1 MATTDYE
8 INPDRIQNFFTS
20 LETRKSLLTTIT
32 SLHKTLTDH
41 FTTLDQTLTQ
51 KSQTLESQ
59 IKDFKEK
66 SKESLELLESR
77 ENGIP
82 ERESIAA
89 AKIEEQ
95 KLAAVNDIVNSESL
109 NVNEGLRN
117 CFRRMDSSG
126 LISLLLLKR
135 KETSALRAEIG
146 EAMGEAVDAMRLV
159 VDAVEEFVE
168 MKIEGKVGM
177 ADRRWACGMLIQVVV
192 GGGGGVGR
200 SLRER
205 AGAVLEKWKECLG
218 GGEGSGGVGA
228 GEATMFLQM
237 VIGFGLKE
245 RFEEGFLR
253 KLVLEFASRRDMP
266 KLAVALNLGEKMEDI
281 IDELVKSGKEIE
293 AVYFATEAGLTE
305 RFAPVSLLKSC
316 LRNCRKTANTISK
329 NGNYSSSA
337 VRETEKR
344 VCHSG
349 KGGLGTVWLGEQ
361 SQDEANNSELIATRA
376 IIKCVEDHKLEAE
389 FTIESLKKRVT
400 QLEKAKAD
408 KKKNAAST
416 SKPSNKRPHSG
427 NTRGGGGGGGA
438 PSFRPPK
445 SGRFSNAS
453 PAFRQRNPPQAP
465 PTRYT
470 AAPYS
475 YPSPSVYDGPS
486 TAAFGGPGY
495 SGAHTQSPVG
505 LGTQYPPYAPQDVGA
520 GGVRAGGS
528 YAGQASYGGQSTYS
542 AYDYAAAAAAPPSY
556 PPSYPQ

>member
-59 IKDFKEK
+59 IKDFKDK
-66 SKESLELLESR
+66 SKESLALLESR

-95 KLAAVNDIVNSESL
+95 KLAAVNEIVNSESL

-126 LISLLLLKR
+126 LITLLLQKR
-135 KETSALRAEIG
+135 KESSALRAEIG

-253 KLVLEFASRRDMP
+253 KLVLEFAARRDMP
-266 KLAVALNLGEKMEDI
+266 KLAVALNLGEKMEGWYTMNSHI
-281 IDELVKSGKEIE
+281 YVCVCIVACMLYVL
-293 AVYFATEAGLTE
+293 F
-305 RFAPVSLLKSC
+305 
-316 LRNCRKTANTISK
+316 CRKRMMT
-329 NGNYSSSA
+329 
-337 VRETEKR
+337 
-344 VCHSG
+344 
-349 KGGLGTVWLGEQ
+349 L
-361 SQDEANNSELIATRA
+361 
-376 IIKCVEDHKLEAE
+376 
-389 FTIESLKKRVT
+389 VT
-400 QLEKAKAD
+400 
-408 KKKNAAST
+408 
-416 SKPSNKRPHSG
+416 
-427 NTRGGGGGGGA
+427 
-438 PSFRPPK
+438 
-445 SGRFSNAS
+445 
-453 PAFRQRNPPQAP
+453 
-465 PTRYT
+465 
-470 AAPYS
+470 
-475 YPSPSVYDGPS
+475 
-486 TAAFGGPGY
+486 
-495 SGAHTQSPVG
+495 
-505 LGTQYPPYAPQDVGA
+505 
-520 GGVRAGGS
+520 
-528 YAGQASYGGQSTYS
+528 
-542 AYDYAAAAAAPPSY
+542 
-556 PPSYPQ
+556 